1 MGKIEDD
8 YLKLRSL
15 VKEKDYV
22 AASDL
27 AQIIYNEKPT
37 YKSIGYFYGKI
48 EYELKKYKHSEKLLA
63 NFVRQKP
70 RPKANMA
77 NAYSFMANLA
87 IVDEDADTAMKL
99 LKRAAGFGLSNKKLD
114 KINKKIE
121 RLKLADEPIEKRTNN
136 SKFRV
141 RMDRL
146 ASNGTPIVT
155 TTEKE
160 YASAYIFVD
169 KLDFDQIQMLSDRE
183 WHELRMTTPRYT
195 NIPGYMSASALESR
209 TLFEKYLPKMTDI
222 RYMSAFN
229 DYLEEN
235 LYFQQKWELSKVF
248 ALLQVPEFNKE
259 IVEQLLTESHLI
271 DGMVL
276 KHLVAIDDL
285 TMLKEF
291 GEVMSVKQK
300 KHFKALEL
308 MQSDEFGFLNNDESQ
323 GVLYLNDKLRYE
335 KEIKSGLVALSSQEL
350 PFLTST
356 GDFQPLDEQVDF
368 LEWLKSQNRRIVSLL
383 GVGGSGK
390 TFVLGHVLDTS
401 KVVGLAPTHK
411 AKLNLVDNGFGIIG
425 TVQSVVANTPSVQEF
440 KHYDTVVIDE
450 VSMLTVEMM
459 AKVLSFFP
467 STTRF
472 ILVGDEAQ
480 LPPVSLDE
488 DALSV
493 TGDLMGLIKK
503 FGTGFFFTENRRA
516 KNVELRELIAN
527 VRATQDNYIRQT
539 NSYKSAS
546 YTAMLQDK
554 KQHLDLEDVMILA
567 YSNNHVA
574 QVNEYFY
581 KNLGANSDVVVPF
594 FKRGKYGRGG
604 FFVGAKVMFYN
615 NDDSFIHGYTTSEY
629 GEITGLR
636 VSNVGSG
643 DYGEVEITISGTGKV
658 YKLPVW
664 QAKRDLL
671 LAYAITIHKSQGSG
685 ARKVYVME
693 AADYGLAYTAV
704 SRAKEELV
712 FVDYSREQLIQALH
726 TPSPKKLNLYN

>member
-15 VKEKDYV
+15 VKEKDYL

-37 YKSIGYFYGKI
+37 YKSIAYFYGKI

-99 LKRAAGFGLSNKKLD
+99 LKKAARFGLSNKKLD
-114 KINKKIE
+114 QINKKIE

-155 TTEKE
+155 TTEKG
-160 YASAYIFVD
+160 YQSAYIFVD
-169 KLDFDQIQMLSDRE
+169 KLDFDQIRMLSDRE
-183 WHELRMTTPRYT
+183 WYELRMTTPRYT

-209 TLFEKYLPKMTDI
+209 TLYEKYLPKMTDI

-248 ALLQVPEFNKE
+248 ALLQVSEFNKG

-271 DGMVL
+271 DGVVL

-285 TMLKEF
+285 TILKES
-291 GEVMSVKQK
+291 GEVMSVNQK

-308 MQSDEFGFLNNDESQ
+308 MQSDEFGFLNSDESQ

-335 KEIKSGLVALSSQEL
+335 KEIKSGLVALSSQDL
-350 PFLTST
+350 PFSDNTE
-356 GDFQPLDEQVDF
+356 DFEPLDEQVDF
-368 LEWLKSQNRRIVSLL
+368 LQWLKGQNRRIVSLL

-411 AKLNLVDNGFGIIG
+411 AKLNLVDNGFYVIG
-425 TVQSVVANTPSVQEF
+425 TVQSVVANTPSAQEF
-440 KHYDTVVIDE
+440 KQYDTVVIDE

-516 KNVELRELIAN
+516 KNDKLRDFIAN
-527 VRATQDNYIRQT
+527 VRSAEDNYIRQT
-539 NSYKSAS
+539 NSYRSVS
-546 YTAMLQDK
+546 YMSMLQDK

-629 GEITGLR
+629 GEITDLR
-636 VSNVGSG
+636 VSNVESG

-726 TPSPKKLNLYN
+726 TPSPEKLNLYN